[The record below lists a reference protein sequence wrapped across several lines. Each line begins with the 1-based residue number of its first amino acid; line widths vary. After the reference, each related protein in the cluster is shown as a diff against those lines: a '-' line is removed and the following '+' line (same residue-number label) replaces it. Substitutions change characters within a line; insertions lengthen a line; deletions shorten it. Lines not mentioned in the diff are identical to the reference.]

1 MPSNESTTTLHIT
14 YRDETLRD
22 RGRDALE
29 RAVDGEEYD
38 PIIQVN
44 LTELHDLARLMTE
57 ENLALLTVIVERR
70 PQSIS
75 DLAAAVDRDY
85 KSVHRNLRELEE
97 FGVLE
102 FESSGNTKRPLL
114 RGGADEFEVEVSVH
128 RLDGEE
134 TGHNPASV

>member
-1 MPSNESTTTLHIT
+1 MPSSESTTTLHIT

-22 RGRDALE
+22 RGRETLR
-29 RAVDGEEYD
+29 RAVNGEEYD
-38 PIIQVN
+38 PVIQVN
-44 LTELHDLARLMTE
+44 LTELHDLARLMSE
-57 ENLALLTVIVERR
+57 QNLELLTAIVERQ

-97 FGVLE
+97 FGVIE
-102 FESSGNTKRPLL
+102 FESSGNTKRPIL
-114 RGGADEFEVEVSVH
+114 RGGAEEFEVEVSVH
-128 RLDGEE
+128 RFDGEE

>member
-38 PIIQVN
+38 PVIQVN

-57 ENLALLTVIVERR
+57 ENLELLTRIVERR
-70 PQSIS
+70 PESIS

-97 FGVLE
+97 FGVIE
-102 FESSGNTKRPLL
+102 FESSGNAKRPLL

-128 RLDGEE
+128 RVDSEE
-134 TGHNPASV
+134 TGHNPASM

>member
-1 MPSNESTTTLHIT
+1 MPPNESTTTLYVT
-14 YRDETLRD
+14 YRDETLRE
-22 RGRDALE
+22 RGRETLE
-29 RAVDGEEYD
+29 RAVDGKEYE
-38 PIIQVN
+38 PVIQVN
-44 LTELHDLARLMTE
+44 ITELHDLARLMSE
-57 ENLALLTVIVERR
+57 ENLELLTAIVEQQPR
-70 PQSIS
+70 SIS

-102 FESSGNTKRPLL
+102 FESTGNAKQPIL

-128 RLDGEE
+128 QLDGEE

>member
-1 MPSNESTTTLHIT
+1 MPSNESTTTLHVT

-22 RGRDALE
+22 RGCDALE

-38 PIIQVN
+38 PVIQVN

-57 ENLALLTVIVERR
+57 ENLELLTRIVERR
-70 PQSIS
+70 PESIS

-97 FGVLE
+97 FGVIE
-102 FESSGNTKRPLL
+102 FESSGNAKRPLL

-128 RLDGEE
+128 RVHSEE
-134 TGHNPASV
+134 TGHNPASM